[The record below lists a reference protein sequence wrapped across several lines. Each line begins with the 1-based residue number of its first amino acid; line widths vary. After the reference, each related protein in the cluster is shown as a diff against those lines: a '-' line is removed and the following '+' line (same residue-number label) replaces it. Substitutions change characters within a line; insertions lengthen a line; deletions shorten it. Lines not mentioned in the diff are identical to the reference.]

1 MLRSVKQV
9 SVNTRDETRAK
20 AFYRDV
26 LGLRHLFDAPPA
38 MSFFDCG
45 GMRLMLSRPEKE
57 EFDHASSILYFEVD
71 DIRGVHRALAAKGV
85 KFRDQPHMVA
95 RLADREVWLC
105 FFEDGEGNVL
115 ALTSEPAAT

>member
-9 SVNTRDETRAK
+9 SVNTRDEARAK